1 MATLPHVEANLILNW
16 IRWGLQ
22 LRNDRE
28 LSEALGVKPPVIS
41 KLRRKKIPMGPSL
54 WVRIMDLTDTR
65 LRDIPSL
72 AQHFSDCS
80 TRPAKKRSQK
90 RRSNRKPREPHA

>member
-16 IRWGLQ
+16 LRWWLQ

-41 KLRRKKIPMGPSL
+41 KLRRKKIPLGPSI
-54 WVRIMDLTDTR
+54 WVRILDLTDTR
-65 LRDIPSL
+65 LRDVPSL
-72 AQHFSDCS
+72 AQHFSECS
-80 TRPAKKRSQK
+80 TRPVENRSQK
-90 RRSNRKPREPHA
+90 RSVNR